1 MPIPSAI
8 EDAIVASKWGPYLQY
23 GLAHPSNQADLVALL
38 QASPRE
44 AERMIDKW
52 EAQIEA
58 GFKYGHFGPQQRPQ
72 YQPQPPRR
80 VTQARPPIWPLVGG
94 AGPTPNINKTSRNSD
109 NVETLRLVSGW
120 RQMRAKSD
128 R

>member
-58 GFKYGHFGPQQRPQ
+58 GFKYGHFGPQQRTA
-72 YQPQPPRR
+72 YQPQPGSRR
-80 VTQARPPIWPLVGG
+80 VTQARPPNSAAPSAAQGQRR
-94 AGPTPNINKTSRNSD
+94 TS
-109 NVETLRLVSGW
+109 TRLADQ
-120 RQMRAKSD
+120 RQCPEHYAP
-128 R
+128 